1 MSIVSF
7 SICSFIFVLMFI
19 IFYFS
24 KERLNTLDTKMYS
37 CILVTNIIGIMIDVF
52 GYFVFKIYG
61 SESFISI
68 LISKFY
74 LVYYFLWA
82 YFFLLYIFVISFREK
97 TEYLLQKKFT
107 KPSIILTSIII
118 SFIVLIMPIQI
129 TYKDN
134 VAYSSGLS
142 VNMVYG
148 LCFIM
153 VGIMLYCL
161 LRNLKKISTKEYIPL
176 LTFMVL
182 STFCMIIQKTYP
194 EITLMLMCHSI
205 VTSLMYFTIEN
216 PDVKMVKE
224 LEVAKNEAE
233 KANHAKSEF
242 LSSMSHELR
251 TPLNAIVCFSELLE
265 SKEGLDSESKDF
277 AKDIVSASHNLL
289 DLVNG
294 VLDISKIEAGKMELI
309 NKEYNSQELFNSLS
323 TMVIPRIGD
332 KPIDFKT
339 VIASD
344 IPPVLKGDTGKL
356 KQIILN
362 LLTNAVKYTDKGF
375 IKYRIECINDFK
387 NNKTKLIITITD
399 TGRGIKKEDI
409 DRLFKK
415 FERLE
420 EDRNT
425 SIEGTGLGLTITKS
439 LVEMLGGTINVES
452 TYGVGSV
459 FTVTIPEEISDVILE
474 TTETESITKY
484 NGVTSLIVDDSKLNL
499 KVAEKIL
506 SEYGLTSESVLSGDE
521 CIEKIKRGNNY
532 DIIFMD
538 IMMPN
543 KGGVETLKEL
553 KSLPNFNTPV
563 VALTADAME
572 GQKEAYLSAGFIAYL
587 SKPIDR
593 QELESFLKKEL
604 KDKVTIENNTSS
616 VKEEIKPVE
625 KENNKEELLT
635 SVGLDLKKAYEFFM
649 DIDTLIPQLKEY
661 LTESVENKRV
671 MEESYNKKDD
681 INYEIVVHKLK
692 SESRMLGLT
701 GLGEM
706 FYNHELAAKRKDW
719 DYINKEYTSLIS
731 EYDKVLNVLEKL

>member
-52 GYFVFKIYG
+52 GYFIFKIYG

-118 SFIVLIMPIQI
+118 SLIVLIMPIQI
-129 TYKDN
+129 TYEDN

-375 IKYRIECINDFK
+375 IKYRVECINDFK

-425 SIEGTGLGLTITKS
+425 SIEGTGLGLAITEG
-439 LVEMLGGTINVES
+439 LAELMGGKITVISDYGKGSTFKFVVIQEIVNVE
-452 TYGVGSV
+452 VK
-459 FTVTIPEEISDVILE
+459 EEKSNITSSD
-474 TTETESITKY
+474 Y
-484 NGVTSLIVDDSKLNL
+484 NTFEGKNALIVDDSKLNL
-499 KVAEKIL
+499 KVAENVLKNFL
-506 SEYGLTSESVLSGDE
+506 VTTESVTSGLECLS
-521 CIEKIKRGNNY
+521 CVNSKKY

-543 KGGVETLKEL
+543 MSGEEVLRKLRENGV
-553 KSLPNFNTPV
+553 NTPV
-563 VALTADAME
+563 IALTADAIE
-572 GQKEAYLSAGFIAYL
+572 GQEEKYMSEGFDGYI
-587 SKPIDR
+587 SKPI
-593 QELESFLKKEL
+593 
-604 KDKVTIENNTSS
+604 
-616 VKEEIKPVE
+616 
-625 KENNKEELLT
+625 NKEKL
-635 SVGLDLKKAYEFFM
+635 
-649 DIDTLIPQLKEY
+649 
-661 LTESVENKRV
+661 
-671 MEESYNKKDD
+671 SY
-681 INYEIVVHKLK
+681 
-692 SESRMLGLT
+692 
-701 GLGEM
+701 
-706 FYNHELAAKRKDW
+706 
-719 DYINKEYTSLIS
+719 
-731 EYDKVLNVLEKL
+731 VLNKYLGGK

>member
-37 CILVTNIIGIMIDVF
+37 YILVTNIIGIMIDIF
-52 GYFVFKIYG
+52 GYFIFKIYG

-82 YFFLLYIFVISFREK
+82 YFFLIYIFVISFREK
-97 TEYLLQKKFT
+97 SEYLLQKKFT
-107 KPSIILTSIII
+107 KPSIILTSIVI
-118 SFIVLIMPIQI
+118 SLAILITPIQI

-161 LRNLKKISTKEYIPL
+161 LKNLKKISTKEYIPL

-216 PDVKMVKE
+216 PDVKMIKE
-224 LEVAKNEAE
+224 LEVAKNGAE

-265 SKEGLDSESKDF
+265 TKEGLDSESKDF

-375 IKYRIECINDFK
+375 IKYRVECINDFK
-387 NNKTKLIITITD
+387 NNQTKLIITVTD

-425 SIEGTGLGLTITKS
+425 SIEGTGLGLAITEG
-439 LVEMLGGTINVES
+439 LAELMGGKITVISDYGKGSTFKFVVIQDIVNVEIKEKS
-452 TYGVGSV
+452 SN
-459 FTVTIPEEISDVILE
+459 TISFD
-474 TTETESITKY
+474 Y
-484 NGVTSLIVDDSKLNL
+484 NTFEGKKALIVDDSKLNL
-499 KVAEKIL
+499 KVAENVLKNFL
-506 SEYGLTSESVLSGDE
+506 VTTESVTSGLECLS
-521 CIEKIKRGNNY
+521 CVNSKKY

-543 KGGVETLKEL
+543 MNGVEVLKKLREE
-553 KSLPNFNTPV
+553 NINTPV
-563 VALTADAME
+563 IALTADAIE
-572 GQKEAYLSAGFIAYL
+572 GQEEKYMSEGFDGYI
-587 SKPIDR
+587 SKPI
-593 QELESFLKKEL
+593 
-604 KDKVTIENNTSS
+604 
-616 VKEEIKPVE
+616 
-625 KENNKEELLT
+625 NKEKL
-635 SVGLDLKKAYEFFM
+635 
-649 DIDTLIPQLKEY
+649 
-661 LTESVENKRV
+661 
-671 MEESYNKKDD
+671 
-681 INYEIVVHKLK
+681 NY
-692 SESRMLGLT
+692 
-701 GLGEM
+701 
-706 FYNHELAAKRKDW
+706 
-719 DYINKEYTSLIS
+719 
-731 EYDKVLNVLEKL
+731 VLNKYLGGK

>member
-52 GYFVFKIYG
+52 GYFIFKIYG

-118 SFIVLIMPIQI
+118 SLIVLIMPIQI
-129 TYKDN
+129 TYEDN

-375 IKYRIECINDFK
+375 IKYRVECINDFK
-387 NNKTKLIITITD
+387 NNQTKLIITVTD

-425 SIEGTGLGLTITKS
+425 SIEGTGLGLAITEG
-439 LVEMLGGTINVES
+439 LAELMGGKITVISDYGKGSTFKFVVIQEIVNVELK
-452 TYGVGSV
+452 
-459 FTVTIPEEISDVILE
+459 EEKSNITSSD
-474 TTETESITKY
+474 Y
-484 NGVTSLIVDDSKLNL
+484 NTFEGKNALIVDDSKLNL
-499 KVAEKIL
+499 KVAENVLKNFL
-506 SEYGLTSESVLSGDE
+506 VTTESVTSGLECLS
-521 CIEKIKRGNNY
+521 CVKSKKY

-543 KGGVETLKEL
+543 MSGVEVLRKLRE
-553 KSLPNFNTPV
+553 NGVNTPV
-563 VALTADAME
+563 IALTADAIE
-572 GQKEAYLSAGFIAYL
+572 GQEEKYMSEGFDGYI
-587 SKPIDR
+587 SKPI
-593 QELESFLKKEL
+593 
-604 KDKVTIENNTSS
+604 
-616 VKEEIKPVE
+616 
-625 KENNKEELLT
+625 NKEKL
-635 SVGLDLKKAYEFFM
+635 
-649 DIDTLIPQLKEY
+649 
-661 LTESVENKRV
+661 
-671 MEESYNKKDD
+671 SY
-681 INYEIVVHKLK
+681 
-692 SESRMLGLT
+692 
-701 GLGEM
+701 
-706 FYNHELAAKRKDW
+706 
-719 DYINKEYTSLIS
+719 
-731 EYDKVLNVLEKL
+731 VLNKYLGGK

>member
-52 GYFVFKIYG
+52 GYFIFKIYG

-118 SFIVLIMPIQI
+118 SLIVLIMPIQI
-129 TYKDN
+129 TYEDN

-375 IKYRIECINDFK
+375 IKYRVECINDFK
-387 NNKTKLIITITD
+387 NNQTKLIITVTD

-425 SIEGTGLGLTITKS
+425 SIEGTGLGLAITEG
-439 LVEMLGGTINVES
+439 LAELMGGRITVISDYGKGSTFKFVVIQEIVNVE
-452 TYGVGSV
+452 VK
-459 FTVTIPEEISDVILE
+459 EEKSNITSSD
-474 TTETESITKY
+474 Y
-484 NGVTSLIVDDSKLNL
+484 NTFEGKKALIVDDSKLNL
-499 KVAEKIL
+499 KVAENVLKNFL
-506 SEYGLTSESVLSGDE
+506 VTTESVTSGLECLS
-521 CIEKIKRGNNY
+521 CVNSKKY

-543 KGGVETLKEL
+543 MSGEEVLRKLRENGV
-553 KSLPNFNTPV
+553 NTPV
-563 VALTADAME
+563 IALTADAIE
-572 GQKEAYLSAGFIAYL
+572 GQEEKYMSEGFDGYI
-587 SKPIDR
+587 SKPI
-593 QELESFLKKEL
+593 
-604 KDKVTIENNTSS
+604 
-616 VKEEIKPVE
+616 
-625 KENNKEELLT
+625 NKEKL
-635 SVGLDLKKAYEFFM
+635 
-649 DIDTLIPQLKEY
+649 
-661 LTESVENKRV
+661 
-671 MEESYNKKDD
+671 SY
-681 INYEIVVHKLK
+681 
-692 SESRMLGLT
+692 
-701 GLGEM
+701 
-706 FYNHELAAKRKDW
+706 
-719 DYINKEYTSLIS
+719 
-731 EYDKVLNVLEKL
+731 VLNKYLGGK

>member
-52 GYFVFKIYG
+52 GYFIFKIYG

-97 TEYLLQKKFT
+97 TEYLFQKKFT

-118 SFIVLIMPIQI
+118 SLIVLILPIQI

-375 IKYRIECINDFK
+375 IKYRVECINDFK
-387 NNKTKLIITITD
+387 NNQTKLIITVTD

-425 SIEGTGLGLTITKS
+425 SIEGTGLGLAITEG
-439 LVEMLGGTINVES
+439 LAELMGGKITVISDYGKGSTFKFVVIQEIVNVELK
-452 TYGVGSV
+452 
-459 FTVTIPEEISDVILE
+459 EEKNNITSSD
-474 TTETESITKY
+474 Y
-484 NGVTSLIVDDSKLNL
+484 NTFEGKKALIVDDSKLNL
-499 KVAEKIL
+499 KVAENVLKNFL
-506 SEYGLTSESVLSGDE
+506 VTTESVTSGLECLS
-521 CIEKIKRGNNY
+521 CVNSKKY

-543 KGGVETLKEL
+543 MSGEEVLRKLRENGV
-553 KSLPNFNTPV
+553 NTPV
-563 VALTADAME
+563 IALTADAIE
-572 GQKEAYLSAGFIAYL
+572 GQEEKYMSEGFDGYI
-587 SKPIDR
+587 SKPI
-593 QELESFLKKEL
+593 
-604 KDKVTIENNTSS
+604 
-616 VKEEIKPVE
+616 
-625 KENNKEELLT
+625 NKEKL
-635 SVGLDLKKAYEFFM
+635 
-649 DIDTLIPQLKEY
+649 
-661 LTESVENKRV
+661 
-671 MEESYNKKDD
+671 SY
-681 INYEIVVHKLK
+681 
-692 SESRMLGLT
+692 
-701 GLGEM
+701 
-706 FYNHELAAKRKDW
+706 
-719 DYINKEYTSLIS
+719 
-731 EYDKVLNVLEKL
+731 VLNKYLGGE

>member
-37 CILVTNIIGIMIDVF
+37 YILVTNIIGIMIDVF
-52 GYFVFKIYG
+52 GYFIFKIYG

-68 LISKFY
+68 MVSKFY

-129 TYKDN
+129 TYEDN

-425 SIEGTGLGLTITKS
+425 SIEGTGLGLAITEG
-439 LVEMLGGTINVES
+439 LAELMGGKITVISDYGKGSTFKFVVIQEIVNVEIKEKS
-452 TYGVGSV
+452 SN
-459 FTVTIPEEISDVILE
+459 TISFD
-474 TTETESITKY
+474 Y
-484 NGVTSLIVDDSKLNL
+484 NTFEGKKALIVDDSKLNL
-499 KVAEKIL
+499 KVAENVLKNFL
-506 SEYGLTSESVLSGDE
+506 VTTESVTSGLECLS
-521 CIEKIKRGNNY
+521 CVNSKKY

-543 KGGVETLKEL
+543 MSGVEVLKKLREE
-553 KSLPNFNTPV
+553 KVNIPV
-563 VALTADAME
+563 IALTADAIE
-572 GQKEAYLSAGFIAYL
+572 GQEEKYISEGFDGYL
-587 SKPIDR
+587 SKPID
-593 QELESFLKKEL
+593 K
-604 KDKVTIENNTSS
+604 T
-616 VKEEIKPVE
+616 
-625 KENNKEELLT
+625 
-635 SVGLDLKKAYEFFM
+635 
-649 DIDTLIPQLKEY
+649 
-661 LTESVENKRV
+661 
-671 MEESYNKKDD
+671 
-681 INYEIVVHKLK
+681 KLK
-692 SESRMLGLT
+692 VILNKYLK
-701 GLGEM
+701 GE
-706 FYNHELAAKRKDW
+706 
-719 DYINKEYTSLIS
+719 
-731 EYDKVLNVLEKL
+731 

>member
-37 CILVTNIIGIMIDVF
+37 YILVTNIIGIMIDVF
-52 GYFVFKIYG
+52 GYFIFKIYG

-68 LISKFY
+68 MVSKFY

-118 SFIVLIMPIQI
+118 SLIVLILPIQI

-153 VGIMLYCL
+153 GGIMLYCL

-277 AKDIVSASHNLL
+277 ARDIVSASHNLL

-309 NKEYNSQELFNSLS
+309 NKEYNSFELFNSLS

-375 IKYRIECINDFK
+375 IKYRVECINDYK
-387 NNKTKLIITITD
+387 NNQTKLIITVTD

-425 SIEGTGLGLTITKS
+425 SIEGTGLGLAITES
-439 LVEMLGGTINVES
+439 LAELMGGKITVISDYGKGS
-452 TYGVGSV
+452 TFKFVV
-459 FTVTIPEEISDVILE
+459 VEEIVNKESNLVVNEQTTLNYE
-474 TTETESITKY
+474 TFEGKK
-484 NGVTSLIVDDSKLNL
+484 VLVVDDSKLNL
-499 KVAEKIL
+499 KVAENVLKNFKVFTETVTSGLECL
-506 SEYGLTSESVLSGDE
+506 SCVKS
-521 CIEKIKRGNNY
+521 KKY

-543 KGGVETLKEL
+543 MSGVEVLKKLREE
-553 KSLPNFNTPV
+553 KVNIPV
-563 VALTADAME
+563 IALTADAIE
-572 GQKEAYLSAGFIAYL
+572 GQEEKYISEGFDGYL
-587 SKPIDR
+587 SKPID
-593 QELESFLKKEL
+593 K
-604 KDKVTIENNTSS
+604 T
-616 VKEEIKPVE
+616 
-625 KENNKEELLT
+625 
-635 SVGLDLKKAYEFFM
+635 
-649 DIDTLIPQLKEY
+649 
-661 LTESVENKRV
+661 
-671 MEESYNKKDD
+671 
-681 INYEIVVHKLK
+681 KLK
-692 SESRMLGLT
+692 VILNKYLK
-701 GLGEM
+701 GE
-706 FYNHELAAKRKDW
+706 
-719 DYINKEYTSLIS
+719 
-731 EYDKVLNVLEKL
+731 

>member
-52 GYFVFKIYG
+52 GYFIFKIYG

-97 TEYLLQKKFT
+97 TEYLFQKKFT

-118 SFIVLIMPIQI
+118 SLIVLIMPIQI
-129 TYKDN
+129 TYEDN

-375 IKYRIECINDFK
+375 IKYRVECINDFK

-425 SIEGTGLGLTITKS
+425 SIEGTGLGLAITEG
-439 LVEMLGGTINVES
+439 LAELMGGKITVISDYGKGSTFKFVVIQEIVNVELK
-452 TYGVGSV
+452 
-459 FTVTIPEEISDVILE
+459 EEKSNITSSD
-474 TTETESITKY
+474 Y
-484 NGVTSLIVDDSKLNL
+484 NTFEGKNALIVDDSKLNL
-499 KVAEKIL
+499 KVAENVLKNFL
-506 SEYGLTSESVLSGDE
+506 VTTESVTSVLECLS
-521 CIEKIKRGNNY
+521 CVNSKKY

-543 KGGVETLKEL
+543 MSGVEVLRKLRE
-553 KSLPNFNTPV
+553 NGVNTPV
-563 VALTADAME
+563 IALTADAIE
-572 GQKEAYLSAGFIAYL
+572 GQEEKYMSEGFDGYI
-587 SKPIDR
+587 SKPI
-593 QELESFLKKEL
+593 
-604 KDKVTIENNTSS
+604 
-616 VKEEIKPVE
+616 
-625 KENNKEELLT
+625 NKEKL
-635 SVGLDLKKAYEFFM
+635 
-649 DIDTLIPQLKEY
+649 
-661 LTESVENKRV
+661 
-671 MEESYNKKDD
+671 SY
-681 INYEIVVHKLK
+681 
-692 SESRMLGLT
+692 
-701 GLGEM
+701 
-706 FYNHELAAKRKDW
+706 
-719 DYINKEYTSLIS
+719 
-731 EYDKVLNVLEKL
+731 VLNKYLGGK

>member
-52 GYFVFKIYG
+52 GYFIFKIYG

-118 SFIVLIMPIQI
+118 SLIVLIMPIQI
-129 TYKDN
+129 TYEDN

-375 IKYRIECINDFK
+375 IKYQIECINDFK
-387 NNKTKLIITITD
+387 NNQTKLIITVSD
-399 TGRGIKKEDI
+399 SGRGIKKEDI

-425 SIEGTGLGLTITKS
+425 SIEGTGLGLAITES
-439 LVEMLGGTINVES
+439 LAELMGGKVTVISDYGKGSTFKFVVIQEIVNTQVKVES
-452 TYGVGSV
+452 S
-459 FTVTIPEEISDVILE
+459 
-474 TTETESITKY
+474 TT
-484 NGVTSLIVDDSKLNL
+484 TSLECSNFEGKKVLVVDDSKLNL
-499 KVAEKIL
+499 KVAENVLKNFKVSTETVTSGLECL
-506 SEYGLTSESVLSGDE
+506 SCVKS
-521 CIEKIKRGNNY
+521 KKY

-543 KGGVETLKEL
+543 MSGVEVLKKLREE
-553 KSLPNFNTPV
+553 KVNIPV
-563 VALTADAME
+563 IALTADAIE
-572 GQKEAYLSAGFIAYL
+572 GQEEKYISEGFDGYL
-587 SKPIDR
+587 SKPID
-593 QELESFLKKEL
+593 K
-604 KDKVTIENNTSS
+604 T
-616 VKEEIKPVE
+616 
-625 KENNKEELLT
+625 
-635 SVGLDLKKAYEFFM
+635 
-649 DIDTLIPQLKEY
+649 
-661 LTESVENKRV
+661 
-671 MEESYNKKDD
+671 
-681 INYEIVVHKLK
+681 KLK
-692 SESRMLGLT
+692 VILNKYLK
-701 GLGEM
+701 GE
-706 FYNHELAAKRKDW
+706 
-719 DYINKEYTSLIS
+719 
-731 EYDKVLNVLEKL
+731 

>member
-37 CILVTNIIGIMIDVF
+37 YILVTNIIGIMIDVF
-52 GYFVFKIYG
+52 GYFIFKIYG

-68 LISKFY
+68 MVSKFY

-97 TEYLLQKKFT
+97 SEYLLQKKFT
-107 KPSIILTSIII
+107 KTIIILTSLFICLII
-118 SFIVLIMPIQI
+118 LIMPIQI
-129 TYKDN
+129 TYEDN

-277 AKDIVSASHNLL
+277 ARDIVSASHNLL

-309 NKEYNSQELFNSLS
+309 NKEYNSFELFNSLS

-362 LLTNAVKYTDKGF
+362 LLTNAIKYTDKGF
-375 IKYRIECINDFK
+375 IKYRVECINDYK
-387 NNKTKLIITITD
+387 NNQTKLIITVTD

-425 SIEGTGLGLTITKS
+425 SIEGTGLGLAITES
-439 LVEMLGGTINVES
+439 LAELMGGKITVISDYGKGS
-452 TYGVGSV
+452 TFKFVV
-459 FTVTIPEEISDVILE
+459 VEEIVNKESNLVVNEQTTLNYE
-474 TTETESITKY
+474 TFEGKK
-484 NGVTSLIVDDSKLNL
+484 VLVVDDSKLNL
-499 KVAEKIL
+499 KVAENVLKNFKVSTETVTSGLECL
-506 SEYGLTSESVLSGDE
+506 SCVKS
-521 CIEKIKRGNNY
+521 KKY

-543 KGGVETLKEL
+543 MSGVEVLKKLREE
-553 KSLPNFNTPV
+553 KVNIPV
-563 VALTADAME
+563 IALTADAIE
-572 GQKEAYLSAGFIAYL
+572 GQEEKYISEGFDGYL
-587 SKPIDR
+587 SKPID
-593 QELESFLKKEL
+593 K
-604 KDKVTIENNTSS
+604 T
-616 VKEEIKPVE
+616 
-625 KENNKEELLT
+625 
-635 SVGLDLKKAYEFFM
+635 
-649 DIDTLIPQLKEY
+649 
-661 LTESVENKRV
+661 
-671 MEESYNKKDD
+671 
-681 INYEIVVHKLK
+681 KLK
-692 SESRMLGLT
+692 VILNKYLK
-701 GLGEM
+701 GE
-706 FYNHELAAKRKDW
+706 
-719 DYINKEYTSLIS
+719 
-731 EYDKVLNVLEKL
+731 

>member
-118 SFIVLIMPIQI
+118 SLIVLIMPIQI

-375 IKYRIECINDFK
+375 IKYRVECINDFK
-387 NNKTKLIITITD
+387 NNQTKLIITVTD

-425 SIEGTGLGLTITKS
+425 SIEGTGLGLAITEG
-439 LVEMLGGTINVES
+439 LAELMGGKITVISDYGKGSTFKFVVIQEIVNVE
-452 TYGVGSV
+452 VK
-459 FTVTIPEEISDVILE
+459 EESSNITSSD
-474 TTETESITKY
+474 Y
-484 NGVTSLIVDDSKLNL
+484 NTFEGKKALIVDDSKLNL
-499 KVAEKIL
+499 KVAENVLKNFL
-506 SEYGLTSESVLSGDE
+506 VTTESVTSGLECLS
-521 CIEKIKRGNNY
+521 CVNSKKY

-543 KGGVETLKEL
+543 MTGVEVLKKLREE
-553 KSLPNFNTPV
+553 NINTPV
-563 VALTADAME
+563 IALTADAIE
-572 GQKEAYLSAGFIAYL
+572 GQEEKYMSEGFDGYI
-587 SKPIDR
+587 SKPI
-593 QELESFLKKEL
+593 
-604 KDKVTIENNTSS
+604 
-616 VKEEIKPVE
+616 
-625 KENNKEELLT
+625 NKEKL
-635 SVGLDLKKAYEFFM
+635 
-649 DIDTLIPQLKEY
+649 
-661 LTESVENKRV
+661 
-671 MEESYNKKDD
+671 
-681 INYEIVVHKLK
+681 NY
-692 SESRMLGLT
+692 
-701 GLGEM
+701 
-706 FYNHELAAKRKDW
+706 
-719 DYINKEYTSLIS
+719 
-731 EYDKVLNVLEKL
+731 VLNKYLGGK

>member
-24 KERLNTLDTKMYS
+24 KEKLNTLDTKMYS
-37 CILVTNIIGIMIDVF
+37 YILVTNIIGIMIDVF
-52 GYFVFKIYG
+52 GYFIFKIYG

-68 LISKFY
+68 MVSKFY

-97 TEYLLQKKFT
+97 SEYLLQKKFT
-107 KPSIILTSIII
+107 KTIIILTSLFICLII
-118 SFIVLIMPIQI
+118 LIMPIQI
-129 TYKDN
+129 TYEDN

-294 VLDISKIEAGKMELI
+294 VLDISKIEAGKTELI
-309 NKEYNSQELFNSLS
+309 NKEYNSFELFNSLS

-375 IKYRIECINDFK
+375 IKYRVECINDYK
-387 NNKTKLIITITD
+387 NNQTKLIITVTD

-425 SIEGTGLGLTITKS
+425 SIEGTGLGLAITES
-439 LVEMLGGTINVES
+439 LAELMGGKITVISDYGKGS
-452 TYGVGSV
+452 TFKFVV
-459 FTVTIPEEISDVILE
+459 VEEIVNKESNLVVNEQTTLNYE
-474 TTETESITKY
+474 TFEGKK
-484 NGVTSLIVDDSKLNL
+484 VLVVDDSKLNL
-499 KVAEKIL
+499 KVAENVLKNFKVSTETVTSGLECL
-506 SEYGLTSESVLSGDE
+506 SCVKS
-521 CIEKIKRGNNY
+521 KKY

-543 KGGVETLKEL
+543 MSGVEVLKKLREE
-553 KSLPNFNTPV
+553 KVNIPV
-563 VALTADAME
+563 IALTADAIE
-572 GQKEAYLSAGFIAYL
+572 GQEEKYISEGFDGYL
-587 SKPIDR
+587 SKPID
-593 QELESFLKKEL
+593 K
-604 KDKVTIENNTSS
+604 T
-616 VKEEIKPVE
+616 
-625 KENNKEELLT
+625 
-635 SVGLDLKKAYEFFM
+635 
-649 DIDTLIPQLKEY
+649 
-661 LTESVENKRV
+661 
-671 MEESYNKKDD
+671 
-681 INYEIVVHKLK
+681 KLK
-692 SESRMLGLT
+692 VILNKYLK
-701 GLGEM
+701 GE
-706 FYNHELAAKRKDW
+706 
-719 DYINKEYTSLIS
+719 
-731 EYDKVLNVLEKL
+731 

>member
-375 IKYRIECINDFK
+375 IKYRVECINDFK

-425 SIEGTGLGLTITKS
+425 SIEGTGLGLAITEG
-439 LVEMLGGTINVES
+439 LAELMGGKITVISDYGKGSTFKFVVIQEIVNVELKKES
-452 TYGVGSV
+452 SNITS
-459 FTVTIPEEISDVILE
+459 SD
-474 TTETESITKY
+474 Y
-484 NGVTSLIVDDSKLNL
+484 NTFEGKKALIVDDSKLNL
-499 KVAEKIL
+499 KVAENVLKNFL
-506 SEYGLTSESVLSGDE
+506 VTTESVTSGLECLS
-521 CIEKIKRGNNY
+521 CVNSKKY

-543 KGGVETLKEL
+543 MNGVEVLKKLRE
-553 KSLPNFNTPV
+553 KNINTPV
-563 VALTADAME
+563 IALTADAIE
-572 GQKEAYLSAGFIAYL
+572 GQEEKYMSEGFDGYI
-587 SKPIDR
+587 SKPI
-593 QELESFLKKEL
+593 
-604 KDKVTIENNTSS
+604 
-616 VKEEIKPVE
+616 
-625 KENNKEELLT
+625 NKEKL
-635 SVGLDLKKAYEFFM
+635 
-649 DIDTLIPQLKEY
+649 
-661 LTESVENKRV
+661 
-671 MEESYNKKDD
+671 SY
-681 INYEIVVHKLK
+681 
-692 SESRMLGLT
+692 
-701 GLGEM
+701 
-706 FYNHELAAKRKDW
+706 
-719 DYINKEYTSLIS
+719 
-731 EYDKVLNVLEKL
+731 VLNKYLGGK

>member
-52 GYFVFKIYG
+52 GYFIFKIYG

-425 SIEGTGLGLTITKS
+425 SIEGTGLGLAITEG
-439 LVEMLGGTINVES
+439 LAELMGGKITVISDYGKGSTFKFVVIQDIVNVEIKEKS
-452 TYGVGSV
+452 SN
-459 FTVTIPEEISDVILE
+459 TISFD
-474 TTETESITKY
+474 Y
-484 NGVTSLIVDDSKLNL
+484 NTFEGKKALIVDDSKLNL
-499 KVAEKIL
+499 KVAENVLKNFL
-506 SEYGLTSESVLSGDE
+506 VTTESVTSGLECLS
-521 CIEKIKRGNNY
+521 CVNSKKY

-543 KGGVETLKEL
+543 MNGVEVLKKLREE
-553 KSLPNFNTPV
+553 NINTPV
-563 VALTADAME
+563 IALTADAIE
-572 GQKEAYLSAGFIAYL
+572 GQEEKYMSEGFDGYI
-587 SKPIDR
+587 SKPI
-593 QELESFLKKEL
+593 
-604 KDKVTIENNTSS
+604 
-616 VKEEIKPVE
+616 
-625 KENNKEELLT
+625 NKEKL
-635 SVGLDLKKAYEFFM
+635 
-649 DIDTLIPQLKEY
+649 
-661 LTESVENKRV
+661 
-671 MEESYNKKDD
+671 
-681 INYEIVVHKLK
+681 NY
-692 SESRMLGLT
+692 
-701 GLGEM
+701 
-706 FYNHELAAKRKDW
+706 
-719 DYINKEYTSLIS
+719 
-731 EYDKVLNVLEKL
+731 VLNKYLGGK

>member
-52 GYFVFKIYG
+52 GYFIFKIYG

-97 TEYLLQKKFT
+97 SEYLLQKKFT
-107 KPSIILTSIII
+107 KTIIILTSIII
-118 SFIVLIMPIQI
+118 SLIVLILPIQI

-375 IKYRIECINDFK
+375 IKYRVECINDFK
-387 NNKTKLIITITD
+387 NNQTKLIITVTD

-425 SIEGTGLGLTITKS
+425 SIEGTGLGLAITEG
-439 LVEMLGGTINVES
+439 LAELMGGKI
-452 TYGVGSV
+452 
-459 FTVTIPEEISDVILE
+459 TVISDYGKGSTFKFVVIQEIVNKESNLVVNEQTTLNYE
-474 TTETESITKY
+474 TFEGKK
-484 NGVTSLIVDDSKLNL
+484 VLVVDDSKLNL
-499 KVAEKIL
+499 KVAENVLKNFKVSTETVTSGLECL
-506 SEYGLTSESVLSGDE
+506 SCVKS
-521 CIEKIKRGNNY
+521 KKY

-543 KGGVETLKEL
+543 MSGVEVLKKLREE
-553 KSLPNFNTPV
+553 KVNIPV
-563 VALTADAME
+563 IALTADAIE
-572 GQKEAYLSAGFIAYL
+572 GQEEKYISEGFDGYL
-587 SKPIDR
+587 SKPID
-593 QELESFLKKEL
+593 K
-604 KDKVTIENNTSS
+604 T
-616 VKEEIKPVE
+616 
-625 KENNKEELLT
+625 
-635 SVGLDLKKAYEFFM
+635 
-649 DIDTLIPQLKEY
+649 
-661 LTESVENKRV
+661 
-671 MEESYNKKDD
+671 
-681 INYEIVVHKLK
+681 KLK
-692 SESRMLGLT
+692 VILNKYLK
-701 GLGEM
+701 GE
-706 FYNHELAAKRKDW
+706 
-719 DYINKEYTSLIS
+719 
-731 EYDKVLNVLEKL
+731 

>member
-52 GYFVFKIYG
+52 GYFIFKIYG

-97 TEYLLQKKFT
+97 SEYLLQKKFT
-107 KPSIILTSIII
+107 KPSIILTSIFI
-118 SFIVLIMPIQI
+118 SLIVLIMPIQI
-129 TYKDN
+129 TYEDN

-425 SIEGTGLGLTITKS
+425 SIEGTGLGLAITEG
-439 LVEMLGGTINVES
+439 LAELMGGRITVISDYGKGSTFKFVVIQEIVNVE
-452 TYGVGSV
+452 VK
-459 FTVTIPEEISDVILE
+459 EEKSNITSSD
-474 TTETESITKY
+474 Y
-484 NGVTSLIVDDSKLNL
+484 NTFEGKNALIVDDSKLNL
-499 KVAEKIL
+499 KVAENVLKNFL
-506 SEYGLTSESVLSGDE
+506 VTTESVTSGLECLS
-521 CIEKIKRGNNY
+521 CVNSKKY

-543 KGGVETLKEL
+543 MSGVEVLRKLRE
-553 KSLPNFNTPV
+553 NGVNTPV
-563 VALTADAME
+563 IALTADAIE
-572 GQKEAYLSAGFIAYL
+572 GQEEKYMSEGFDGYI
-587 SKPIDR
+587 SKPI
-593 QELESFLKKEL
+593 
-604 KDKVTIENNTSS
+604 
-616 VKEEIKPVE
+616 
-625 KENNKEELLT
+625 NKEKL
-635 SVGLDLKKAYEFFM
+635 
-649 DIDTLIPQLKEY
+649 
-661 LTESVENKRV
+661 
-671 MEESYNKKDD
+671 SY
-681 INYEIVVHKLK
+681 
-692 SESRMLGLT
+692 
-701 GLGEM
+701 
-706 FYNHELAAKRKDW
+706 
-719 DYINKEYTSLIS
+719 
-731 EYDKVLNVLEKL
+731 VLNKYLGGK

>member
-37 CILVTNIIGIMIDVF
+37 YILVTNIIGIMIDVF
-52 GYFVFKIYG
+52 GYFIFKIYG
-61 SESFISI
+61 SESFVSI
-68 LISKFY
+68 MVSKFY

-97 TEYLLQKKFT
+97 SEYLLQKKFT
-107 KPSIILTSIII
+107 KSSIILTSLFICLII
-118 SFIVLIMPIQI
+118 LIMPIQI
-129 TYKDN
+129 TYEDN

-161 LRNLKKISTKEYIPL
+161 LRNLKRISTKEYIPL

-309 NKEYNSQELFNSLS
+309 NKEYNSFELFNSLS

-387 NNKTKLIITITD
+387 NNQTKLIITVTD
-399 TGRGIKKEDI
+399 TGRGIKKKDI

-425 SIEGTGLGLTITKS
+425 SIEGTGLGLAITES
-439 LVEMLGGTINVES
+439 LAELMGGKVTVISDYGKGS
-452 TYGVGSV
+452 TFKFVV
-459 FTVTIPEEISDVILE
+459 VEEIVNKESNLVVNEQTTLNYE
-474 TTETESITKY
+474 TFEGKE
-484 NGVTSLIVDDSKLNL
+484 VLVVDDSKLNL
-499 KVAEKIL
+499 KVAENVLKNFKVSTETVTSGLECL
-506 SEYGLTSESVLSGDE
+506 SCVNS
-521 CIEKIKRGNNY
+521 KKY

-543 KGGVETLKEL
+543 MNGVEVLKKLREE
-553 KSLPNFNTPV
+553 KVNIPV
-563 VALTADAME
+563 IALTADAIE
-572 GQKEAYLSAGFIAYL
+572 GQEEKYISEGFDGYL
-587 SKPIDR
+587 SKPID
-593 QELESFLKKEL
+593 K
-604 KDKVTIENNTSS
+604 T
-616 VKEEIKPVE
+616 
-625 KENNKEELLT
+625 
-635 SVGLDLKKAYEFFM
+635 
-649 DIDTLIPQLKEY
+649 
-661 LTESVENKRV
+661 
-671 MEESYNKKDD
+671 
-681 INYEIVVHKLK
+681 KLK
-692 SESRMLGLT
+692 VILNKYLK
-701 GLGEM
+701 GE
-706 FYNHELAAKRKDW
+706 
-719 DYINKEYTSLIS
+719 
-731 EYDKVLNVLEKL
+731 

>member
-37 CILVTNIIGIMIDVF
+37 CILLTNIIGIMIDVF
-52 GYFVFKIYG
+52 GYFIFKIYG

-68 LISKFY
+68 MVSKFY

-82 YFFLLYIFVISFREK
+82 YFFLLYIFVISFRDK
-97 TEYLLQKKFT
+97 SEYLLQKKFT
-107 KPSIILTSIII
+107 KTTIILTSLFICLII
-118 SFIVLIMPIQI
+118 LIMPIQI
-129 TYKDN
+129 TYEDN
-134 VAYSSGLS
+134 VAYSSGFS

-161 LRNLKKISTKEYIPL
+161 LRNFKKISTKEYIPL

-309 NKEYNSQELFNSLS
+309 NKEYNSFELFNSLS

-375 IKYRIECINDFK
+375 IKYRVECINDYK
-387 NNKTKLIITITD
+387 NNQTKLIITVTD

-425 SIEGTGLGLTITKS
+425 SIEGTGLGLAITES
-439 LVEMLGGTINVES
+439 LAELMGGKITVISDYGKGS
-452 TYGVGSV
+452 TFKFVV
-459 FTVTIPEEISDVILE
+459 VEEIVNKESNLVVNEQTTLNYE
-474 TTETESITKY
+474 TFEGKK
-484 NGVTSLIVDDSKLNL
+484 VLVVDDSKLNL
-499 KVAEKIL
+499 KVAENVLKNFKVSTETVTSGLECL
-506 SEYGLTSESVLSGDE
+506 SCVKS
-521 CIEKIKRGNNY
+521 KKY

-543 KGGVETLKEL
+543 MSGVEVLKKLREE
-553 KSLPNFNTPV
+553 KVNIPV
-563 VALTADAME
+563 IALTADAIE
-572 GQKEAYLSAGFIAYL
+572 GQEEKYISEGFDGYL
-587 SKPIDR
+587 SKPID
-593 QELESFLKKEL
+593 K
-604 KDKVTIENNTSS
+604 T
-616 VKEEIKPVE
+616 
-625 KENNKEELLT
+625 
-635 SVGLDLKKAYEFFM
+635 
-649 DIDTLIPQLKEY
+649 
-661 LTESVENKRV
+661 
-671 MEESYNKKDD
+671 
-681 INYEIVVHKLK
+681 KLK
-692 SESRMLGLT
+692 VILNKYLK
-701 GLGEM
+701 GE
-706 FYNHELAAKRKDW
+706 
-719 DYINKEYTSLIS
+719 
-731 EYDKVLNVLEKL
+731 

>member
-118 SFIVLIMPIQI
+118 SLIVLIMPIQI

-375 IKYRIECINDFK
+375 IKYRVECINDFK
-387 NNKTKLIITITD
+387 NNQTKLIITVTD

-425 SIEGTGLGLTITKS
+425 SIEGTGLGLAITEG
-439 LVEMLGGTINVES
+439 LAELMGGKITVISDYGKGSTFKFVVIQEIVNVEIKEKS
-452 TYGVGSV
+452 SN
-459 FTVTIPEEISDVILE
+459 TISFD
-474 TTETESITKY
+474 Y
-484 NGVTSLIVDDSKLNL
+484 NTFEGKKALIVDDSKLNL
-499 KVAEKIL
+499 KVAENVLKNFL
-506 SEYGLTSESVLSGDE
+506 VTTESVTSGLECLS
-521 CIEKIKRGNNY
+521 CVNSKKY

-543 KGGVETLKEL
+543 MSGVEVLRKLRE
-553 KSLPNFNTPV
+553 NGVNTPV
-563 VALTADAME
+563 IALTADAIE
-572 GQKEAYLSAGFIAYL
+572 GQEEKYMSEGFDGYI
-587 SKPIDR
+587 SKPI
-593 QELESFLKKEL
+593 
-604 KDKVTIENNTSS
+604 
-616 VKEEIKPVE
+616 
-625 KENNKEELLT
+625 NKEKL
-635 SVGLDLKKAYEFFM
+635 
-649 DIDTLIPQLKEY
+649 
-661 LTESVENKRV
+661 
-671 MEESYNKKDD
+671 SY
-681 INYEIVVHKLK
+681 
-692 SESRMLGLT
+692 
-701 GLGEM
+701 
-706 FYNHELAAKRKDW
+706 
-719 DYINKEYTSLIS
+719 
-731 EYDKVLNVLEKL
+731 VLNKYLGGK

>member
-118 SFIVLIMPIQI
+118 SLIVLIMPIQI

-375 IKYRIECINDFK
+375 IKYRVECINDFK
-387 NNKTKLIITITD
+387 NNQTKLIITVTD

-425 SIEGTGLGLTITKS
+425 SIEGTGLGLAITEG
-439 LVEMLGGTINVES
+439 LAELMGGKITVISDYGKGSTFKFVVIQEIVNVE
-452 TYGVGSV
+452 VK
-459 FTVTIPEEISDVILE
+459 EESSNITSSD
-474 TTETESITKY
+474 Y
-484 NGVTSLIVDDSKLNL
+484 NTFEGKKALIVDDSKLNL
-499 KVAEKIL
+499 KVAENVLKNFL
-506 SEYGLTSESVLSGDE
+506 VTTESVTSGLECLS
-521 CIEKIKRGNNY
+521 CVNSKKY

-543 KGGVETLKEL
+543 MTGVEVLKKLREE
-553 KSLPNFNTPV
+553 NINTPV
-563 VALTADAME
+563 IALTADAIE
-572 GQKEAYLSAGFIAYL
+572 GQEEKYMSEGFDGYI
-587 SKPIDR
+587 SKPI
-593 QELESFLKKEL
+593 
-604 KDKVTIENNTSS
+604 
-616 VKEEIKPVE
+616 
-625 KENNKEELLT
+625 NKEKL
-635 SVGLDLKKAYEFFM
+635 
-649 DIDTLIPQLKEY
+649 
-661 LTESVENKRV
+661 
-671 MEESYNKKDD
+671 SY
-681 INYEIVVHKLK
+681 
-692 SESRMLGLT
+692 
-701 GLGEM
+701 
-706 FYNHELAAKRKDW
+706 
-719 DYINKEYTSLIS
+719 
-731 EYDKVLNVLEKL
+731 VLNKYLGGK

>member
-37 CILVTNIIGIMIDVF
+37 YILVTNIIGIMIDVF
-52 GYFVFKIYG
+52 GYFIFKIYG

-68 LISKFY
+68 MVSKFY

-118 SFIVLIMPIQI
+118 SLIVLILPIQI

-277 AKDIVSASHNLL
+277 ARDIVSASHNLL

-309 NKEYNSQELFNSLS
+309 NKEYNSFELFNSLS

-375 IKYRIECINDFK
+375 IKYRVECINDYK
-387 NNKTKLIITITD
+387 NNQTKLIITVTD

-425 SIEGTGLGLTITKS
+425 SIEGTGLGLAITES
-439 LVEMLGGTINVES
+439 LAELMGGKITVISDYGKGS
-452 TYGVGSV
+452 TFKFVV
-459 FTVTIPEEISDVILE
+459 VEEIVNKESNLVVNEQTTLNYE
-474 TTETESITKY
+474 TFEGKK
-484 NGVTSLIVDDSKLNL
+484 VLVVDDSKLNL
-499 KVAEKIL
+499 KVAENVLKNFKVFTETVTSGLECL
-506 SEYGLTSESVLSGDE
+506 SCVKS
-521 CIEKIKRGNNY
+521 KKY

-543 KGGVETLKEL
+543 MSGVEVLKKLREE
-553 KSLPNFNTPV
+553 KVNIPV
-563 VALTADAME
+563 IALTADAIE
-572 GQKEAYLSAGFIAYL
+572 GQEEKYISEGFDGYL
-587 SKPIDR
+587 SKPID
-593 QELESFLKKEL
+593 K
-604 KDKVTIENNTSS
+604 T
-616 VKEEIKPVE
+616 
-625 KENNKEELLT
+625 
-635 SVGLDLKKAYEFFM
+635 
-649 DIDTLIPQLKEY
+649 
-661 LTESVENKRV
+661 
-671 MEESYNKKDD
+671 
-681 INYEIVVHKLK
+681 KLK
-692 SESRMLGLT
+692 VILNKYLK
-701 GLGEM
+701 GE
-706 FYNHELAAKRKDW
+706 
-719 DYINKEYTSLIS
+719 
-731 EYDKVLNVLEKL
+731 

>member
-52 GYFVFKIYG
+52 GYFIFKIYG

-97 TEYLLQKKFT
+97 TEYLFQKKFT

-118 SFIVLIMPIQI
+118 SLIVLILPIQI

-294 VLDISKIEAGKMELI
+294 VLDISKIEAGKIELI

-425 SIEGTGLGLTITKS
+425 SIEGTGLGLAITEG
-439 LVEMLGGTINVES
+439 LAELMGGKITVISDYGKGSTFKFVVIQEIVNVEIKEKS
-452 TYGVGSV
+452 SN
-459 FTVTIPEEISDVILE
+459 TISFD
-474 TTETESITKY
+474 Y
-484 NGVTSLIVDDSKLNL
+484 NTFEGKKALIVDDSKLNL
-499 KVAEKIL
+499 KVAENVLKNFL
-506 SEYGLTSESVLSGDE
+506 VTTESVTSGLECLS
-521 CIEKIKRGNNY
+521 CVNSKKY

-543 KGGVETLKEL
+543 MNGVEVLKKLREE
-553 KSLPNFNTPV
+553 NINTPV
-563 VALTADAME
+563 IALTADAIE
-572 GQKEAYLSAGFIAYL
+572 GQEEKYMSEGFDGYI
-587 SKPIDR
+587 SKPI
-593 QELESFLKKEL
+593 
-604 KDKVTIENNTSS
+604 
-616 VKEEIKPVE
+616 
-625 KENNKEELLT
+625 NKEKL
-635 SVGLDLKKAYEFFM
+635 
-649 DIDTLIPQLKEY
+649 
-661 LTESVENKRV
+661 
-671 MEESYNKKDD
+671 
-681 INYEIVVHKLK
+681 NY
-692 SESRMLGLT
+692 
-701 GLGEM
+701 
-706 FYNHELAAKRKDW
+706 
-719 DYINKEYTSLIS
+719 
-731 EYDKVLNVLEKL
+731 VLNKYLGGK

>member
-52 GYFVFKIYG
+52 GYFIFKIYG

-118 SFIVLIMPIQI
+118 SLIVLIMPIQI
-129 TYKDN
+129 TYEDN

-375 IKYRIECINDFK
+375 IKYRVECINDFK
-387 NNKTKLIITITD
+387 NNQTKLIITVTD

-425 SIEGTGLGLTITKS
+425 SIEGTGLGLTITEG
-439 LVEMLGGTINVES
+439 LAELMGGKITVISDYGKGSTFKFVVIQEIVNVELK
-452 TYGVGSV
+452 
-459 FTVTIPEEISDVILE
+459 EEKNNITSSD
-474 TTETESITKY
+474 Y
-484 NGVTSLIVDDSKLNL
+484 NTFEGKKALIVDDSKLNL
-499 KVAEKIL
+499 KVAENVLKNFL
-506 SEYGLTSESVLSGDE
+506 VTTESVTSGLECLS
-521 CIEKIKRGNNY
+521 CVNSKKY

-543 KGGVETLKEL
+543 MSGEEVLRKLRENGV
-553 KSLPNFNTPV
+553 NTPV
-563 VALTADAME
+563 IALTADAIE
-572 GQKEAYLSAGFIAYL
+572 GQEEKYMSEGFDGYI
-587 SKPIDR
+587 SKPI
-593 QELESFLKKEL
+593 
-604 KDKVTIENNTSS
+604 
-616 VKEEIKPVE
+616 
-625 KENNKEELLT
+625 NKEKL
-635 SVGLDLKKAYEFFM
+635 
-649 DIDTLIPQLKEY
+649 
-661 LTESVENKRV
+661 
-671 MEESYNKKDD
+671 SY
-681 INYEIVVHKLK
+681 
-692 SESRMLGLT
+692 
-701 GLGEM
+701 
-706 FYNHELAAKRKDW
+706 
-719 DYINKEYTSLIS
+719 
-731 EYDKVLNVLEKL
+731 VLNKYLGGK

>member
-37 CILVTNIIGIMIDVF
+37 CILLTNIIGIMIDVF
-52 GYFVFKIYG
+52 GYFIFKIYG

-97 TEYLLQKKFT
+97 TEYLFQKKFT

-118 SFIVLIMPIQI
+118 SLIVLIMPIQI
-129 TYKDN
+129 TYEDN

-233 KANHAKSEF
+233 KANYAKSEF

-375 IKYRIECINDFK
+375 IKYRVECINDFK

-425 SIEGTGLGLTITKS
+425 SIEGTGLGLAITEG
-439 LVEMLGGTINVES
+439 LAELMGGKITVISDYGKGSTFKFVVIQEIVNVE
-452 TYGVGSV
+452 VK
-459 FTVTIPEEISDVILE
+459 EEKSNITSSD
-474 TTETESITKY
+474 Y
-484 NGVTSLIVDDSKLNL
+484 NTFEGKNALIVDDSKLNL
-499 KVAEKIL
+499 KVAENVLKNFL
-506 SEYGLTSESVLSGDE
+506 VTTESVTSGLECLS
-521 CIEKIKRGNNY
+521 CVNSKKY

-543 KGGVETLKEL
+543 MSGEEVLRKLRENGV
-553 KSLPNFNTPV
+553 NTPV
-563 VALTADAME
+563 IALTADAIE
-572 GQKEAYLSAGFIAYL
+572 GQEEKYMSEGFDGYI
-587 SKPIDR
+587 SKPI
-593 QELESFLKKEL
+593 
-604 KDKVTIENNTSS
+604 
-616 VKEEIKPVE
+616 
-625 KENNKEELLT
+625 NKEKL
-635 SVGLDLKKAYEFFM
+635 
-649 DIDTLIPQLKEY
+649 
-661 LTESVENKRV
+661 
-671 MEESYNKKDD
+671 SY
-681 INYEIVVHKLK
+681 
-692 SESRMLGLT
+692 
-701 GLGEM
+701 
-706 FYNHELAAKRKDW
+706 
-719 DYINKEYTSLIS
+719 
-731 EYDKVLNVLEKL
+731 VLNKYLGGK

>member
-52 GYFVFKIYG
+52 GYFIFKIYG

-118 SFIVLIMPIQI
+118 SLIVLIMPIQI
-129 TYKDN
+129 TYEDN

-161 LRNLKKISTKEYIPL
+161 LKNLKKISTKEYIPL

-375 IKYRIECINDFK
+375 IKYRVECINDFK
-387 NNKTKLIITITD
+387 NNQTKLIITVTD

-425 SIEGTGLGLTITKS
+425 SIEGTGLGLAITEG
-439 LVEMLGGTINVES
+439 LAELMGGKITVISDYGKGSTFKFVVIQEIVNVELK
-452 TYGVGSV
+452 
-459 FTVTIPEEISDVILE
+459 EEKSNITSSD
-474 TTETESITKY
+474 Y
-484 NGVTSLIVDDSKLNL
+484 NTFEGKNALIVDDSKLNL
-499 KVAEKIL
+499 KVAENVLKNFL
-506 SEYGLTSESVLSGDE
+506 VTTESVTSGLECLS
-521 CIEKIKRGNNY
+521 CVKSKKY

-543 KGGVETLKEL
+543 MSGVEVLRKLRE
-553 KSLPNFNTPV
+553 NGVNTPV
-563 VALTADAME
+563 IALTADAIE
-572 GQKEAYLSAGFIAYL
+572 GQEEKYMSEGFDGYI
-587 SKPIDR
+587 SKPI
-593 QELESFLKKEL
+593 
-604 KDKVTIENNTSS
+604 
-616 VKEEIKPVE
+616 
-625 KENNKEELLT
+625 NKEKL
-635 SVGLDLKKAYEFFM
+635 
-649 DIDTLIPQLKEY
+649 
-661 LTESVENKRV
+661 
-671 MEESYNKKDD
+671 SY
-681 INYEIVVHKLK
+681 
-692 SESRMLGLT
+692 
-701 GLGEM
+701 
-706 FYNHELAAKRKDW
+706 
-719 DYINKEYTSLIS
+719 
-731 EYDKVLNVLEKL
+731 VLNKYLGGK

>member
-37 CILVTNIIGIMIDVF
+37 YILVTNIIGIMIDVF
-52 GYFVFKIYG
+52 GYFIFKIYG

-68 LISKFY
+68 MVSKFY

-97 TEYLLQKKFT
+97 SEYLLQKKFT
-107 KPSIILTSIII
+107 KTIIILTSLFICLII
-118 SFIVLIMPIQI
+118 LIMPIQI
-129 TYKDN
+129 TYEDN

-161 LRNLKKISTKEYIPL
+161 LRNLKRISTKEYIPL

-309 NKEYNSQELFNSLS
+309 NKEYNSFELFNSLS

-375 IKYRIECINDFK
+375 IKYRVECINDYK
-387 NNKTKLIITITD
+387 NNQTKLIITVTD

-425 SIEGTGLGLTITKS
+425 SIEGTGLGLAITES
-439 LVEMLGGTINVES
+439 LAELMGGKITVISDYGKGS
-452 TYGVGSV
+452 TFKFVV
-459 FTVTIPEEISDVILE
+459 VEEIVNKESNLVVNEQTTLNYE
-474 TTETESITKY
+474 TFEGKK
-484 NGVTSLIVDDSKLNL
+484 VLVVDDSKLNL
-499 KVAEKIL
+499 KVAENVLKNFKISTETVTSGLECL
-506 SEYGLTSESVLSGDE
+506 SCVKS
-521 CIEKIKRGNNY
+521 KKY

-543 KGGVETLKEL
+543 MSGVEVLKKLREE
-553 KSLPNFNTPV
+553 KVNIPV
-563 VALTADAME
+563 IALTADAIE
-572 GQKEAYLSAGFIAYL
+572 GQEEKYISEGFDGYL
-587 SKPIDR
+587 SKPID
-593 QELESFLKKEL
+593 K
-604 KDKVTIENNTSS
+604 T
-616 VKEEIKPVE
+616 
-625 KENNKEELLT
+625 
-635 SVGLDLKKAYEFFM
+635 
-649 DIDTLIPQLKEY
+649 
-661 LTESVENKRV
+661 
-671 MEESYNKKDD
+671 
-681 INYEIVVHKLK
+681 KLK
-692 SESRMLGLT
+692 VILNKYLK
-701 GLGEM
+701 GE
-706 FYNHELAAKRKDW
+706 
-719 DYINKEYTSLIS
+719 
-731 EYDKVLNVLEKL
+731 

>member
-37 CILVTNIIGIMIDVF
+37 YILVTNIIGIMIDVF
-52 GYFVFKIYG
+52 GYFIFKIYG

-68 LISKFY
+68 MVSKFY

-97 TEYLLQKKFT
+97 SEYLLQKKFT
-107 KPSIILTSIII
+107 KTIIILTSLFICLII
-118 SFIVLIMPIQI
+118 LIMPIQI
-129 TYKDN
+129 TYEDN

-182 STFCMIIQKTYP
+182 STFYMIIQKTYP

-277 AKDIVSASHNLL
+277 ARDIVSASHNLL

-309 NKEYNSQELFNSLS
+309 NKEYNSFELFNSLS

-344 IPPVLKGDTGKL
+344 IPPILKGDTGKL

-375 IKYRIECINDFK
+375 IKYRVECINDYK
-387 NNKTKLIITITD
+387 NNQTKLIITVTD

-425 SIEGTGLGLTITKS
+425 SIEGTGLGLAITES
-439 LVEMLGGTINVES
+439 LAELMGGKITVISDYGKGS
-452 TYGVGSV
+452 TFKFVV
-459 FTVTIPEEISDVILE
+459 VEEIVNKESNLVVNEQTTLNYE
-474 TTETESITKY
+474 TFEGKK
-484 NGVTSLIVDDSKLNL
+484 VLVVDDSKLNL
-499 KVAEKIL
+499 KVAENVLKNFKVSTETVTSGLECL
-506 SEYGLTSESVLSGDE
+506 SCVKS
-521 CIEKIKRGNNY
+521 KKY

-543 KGGVETLKEL
+543 MSGVEVLKKLREE
-553 KSLPNFNTPV
+553 KANIPV
-563 VALTADAME
+563 IALTADAIE
-572 GQKEAYLSAGFIAYL
+572 GQEEKYISEGFDGYL
-587 SKPIDR
+587 SKPID
-593 QELESFLKKEL
+593 K
-604 KDKVTIENNTSS
+604 T
-616 VKEEIKPVE
+616 
-625 KENNKEELLT
+625 
-635 SVGLDLKKAYEFFM
+635 
-649 DIDTLIPQLKEY
+649 
-661 LTESVENKRV
+661 
-671 MEESYNKKDD
+671 
-681 INYEIVVHKLK
+681 KLK
-692 SESRMLGLT
+692 VILNKYLK
-701 GLGEM
+701 GE
-706 FYNHELAAKRKDW
+706 
-719 DYINKEYTSLIS
+719 
-731 EYDKVLNVLEKL
+731 

>member
-37 CILVTNIIGIMIDVF
+37 YILVTNIIGIMIDVF
-52 GYFVFKIYG
+52 GYFIFKIYG

-68 LISKFY
+68 MVSKFY

-97 TEYLLQKKFT
+97 SEYLLQKKFT
-107 KPSIILTSIII
+107 KTIIILTSLFICLII
-118 SFIVLIMPIQI
+118 LIMPIQI
-129 TYKDN
+129 TYEDN

-277 AKDIVSASHNLL
+277 ARDIVSASHNLL

-309 NKEYNSQELFNSLS
+309 NKEYNSFELFNSLS

-387 NNKTKLIITITD
+387 NNQTKLIITVTD

-425 SIEGTGLGLTITKS
+425 SIEGTGLGLAITES
-439 LVEMLGGTINVES
+439 LAELMGGKI
-452 TYGVGSV
+452 
-459 FTVTIPEEISDVILE
+459 TVISDYGKGSTFKFVVIQEIVNKESNLVVNEQTTLDYE
-474 TTETESITKY
+474 TFEGKK
-484 NGVTSLIVDDSKLNL
+484 VLVVDDSKLNL
-499 KVAEKIL
+499 KVAENVLKNFKVSTETVTSGLECL
-506 SEYGLTSESVLSGDE
+506 SCVKS
-521 CIEKIKRGNNY
+521 KKY

-543 KGGVETLKEL
+543 MSGVEVLKKLREE
-553 KSLPNFNTPV
+553 KVNIPV
-563 VALTADAME
+563 IALTADAIE
-572 GQKEAYLSAGFIAYL
+572 GQEEKYISEGFDGYL
-587 SKPIDR
+587 SKPID
-593 QELESFLKKEL
+593 K
-604 KDKVTIENNTSS
+604 T
-616 VKEEIKPVE
+616 
-625 KENNKEELLT
+625 
-635 SVGLDLKKAYEFFM
+635 
-649 DIDTLIPQLKEY
+649 
-661 LTESVENKRV
+661 
-671 MEESYNKKDD
+671 
-681 INYEIVVHKLK
+681 KLK
-692 SESRMLGLT
+692 VILNKYLK
-701 GLGEM
+701 GE
-706 FYNHELAAKRKDW
+706 
-719 DYINKEYTSLIS
+719 
-731 EYDKVLNVLEKL
+731 

>member
-52 GYFVFKIYG
+52 GYFIFKIYG

-118 SFIVLIMPIQI
+118 SLIVLILPIQI

-375 IKYRIECINDFK
+375 IKYRVECINDFK
-387 NNKTKLIITITD
+387 NNQTKLIITVTD

-425 SIEGTGLGLTITKS
+425 SIEGTGLGLAITES
-439 LVEMLGGTINVES
+439 LAELMGGKITVISDYGKGSTFKFVVVQEIVNVE
-452 TYGVGSV
+452 VK
-459 FTVTIPEEISDVILE
+459 EEISN
-474 TTETESITKY
+474 ITSSDY
-484 NGVTSLIVDDSKLNL
+484 NTFEGKKALIVDDSKLNL
-499 KVAEKIL
+499 KVAENVLKNFL
-506 SEYGLTSESVLSGDE
+506 VTTESVTSGLECLS
-521 CIEKIKRGNNY
+521 CVNSKKY

-543 KGGVETLKEL
+543 MSGVEVLRKLRE
-553 KSLPNFNTPV
+553 NGVNTPV
-563 VALTADAME
+563 IALTADAIE
-572 GQKEAYLSAGFIAYL
+572 GQEEKYMSEGFDGYI
-587 SKPIDR
+587 SKPI
-593 QELESFLKKEL
+593 
-604 KDKVTIENNTSS
+604 
-616 VKEEIKPVE
+616 
-625 KENNKEELLT
+625 NKEKL
-635 SVGLDLKKAYEFFM
+635 
-649 DIDTLIPQLKEY
+649 
-661 LTESVENKRV
+661 
-671 MEESYNKKDD
+671 SY
-681 INYEIVVHKLK
+681 
-692 SESRMLGLT
+692 
-701 GLGEM
+701 
-706 FYNHELAAKRKDW
+706 
-719 DYINKEYTSLIS
+719 
-731 EYDKVLNVLEKL
+731 VLNKYLGGK

>member
-37 CILVTNIIGIMIDVF
+37 YILVTNIIGIMIDVF
-52 GYFVFKIYG
+52 GYFIFKIYG

-68 LISKFY
+68 MVSKFY

-97 TEYLLQKKFT
+97 SEYLLQKKFT
-107 KPSIILTSIII
+107 KTIIILTSLFICLII
-118 SFIVLIMPIQI
+118 LIMPIQI
-129 TYKDN
+129 TYEDN

-161 LRNLKKISTKEYIPL
+161 LKNFKKISTKEYIPL

-309 NKEYNSQELFNSLS
+309 NKEYNSFELFNSLS

-344 IPPVLKGDTGKL
+344 IPPILKGDTGKL

-375 IKYRIECINDFK
+375 IKYRVECINDYK
-387 NNKTKLIITITD
+387 NNQTKLIITVTD

-425 SIEGTGLGLTITKS
+425 SIEGTGLGLAITES
-439 LVEMLGGTINVES
+439 LAELMGGKVTVISDYGKGS
-452 TYGVGSV
+452 TFKFVV
-459 FTVTIPEEISDVILE
+459 VEEIVNKESNLVVNEQTTLNYE
-474 TTETESITKY
+474 TFEGKK
-484 NGVTSLIVDDSKLNL
+484 VLVVDDSKLNL
-499 KVAEKIL
+499 KVAENVLKNFKVSTETVTSGLECL
-506 SEYGLTSESVLSGDE
+506 SCVKS
-521 CIEKIKRGNNY
+521 KKY

-543 KGGVETLKEL
+543 MSGVEVLKKLREE
-553 KSLPNFNTPV
+553 KVNIPV
-563 VALTADAME
+563 IALTADAIE
-572 GQKEAYLSAGFIAYL
+572 GQEEKYISEGFDGYL
-587 SKPIDR
+587 SKPID
-593 QELESFLKKEL
+593 K
-604 KDKVTIENNTSS
+604 T
-616 VKEEIKPVE
+616 
-625 KENNKEELLT
+625 
-635 SVGLDLKKAYEFFM
+635 
-649 DIDTLIPQLKEY
+649 
-661 LTESVENKRV
+661 
-671 MEESYNKKDD
+671 
-681 INYEIVVHKLK
+681 KLK
-692 SESRMLGLT
+692 VILNKYLK
-701 GLGEM
+701 GE
-706 FYNHELAAKRKDW
+706 
-719 DYINKEYTSLIS
+719 
-731 EYDKVLNVLEKL
+731 

>member
-37 CILVTNIIGIMIDVF
+37 YILVTNIIGIMIDVF
-52 GYFVFKIYG
+52 GYFIFKIYG

-68 LISKFY
+68 MVSKFY

-97 TEYLLQKKFT
+97 SEYLLQKKFT
-107 KPSIILTSIII
+107 KTIIILTSLFICLII
-118 SFIVLIMPIQI
+118 LIMPIQI
-129 TYKDN
+129 TYEDN

-309 NKEYNSQELFNSLS
+309 NKEYNSFELFNSLS
-323 TMVIPRIGD
+323 TMVTPRIGD

-375 IKYRIECINDFK
+375 IKYRVECINDYK
-387 NNKTKLIITITD
+387 NNQTKLIITVTD

-425 SIEGTGLGLTITKS
+425 SIEGTGLGLAITES
-439 LVEMLGGTINVES
+439 LAELMGGKITVISDYGKGS
-452 TYGVGSV
+452 TFKFVV
-459 FTVTIPEEISDVILE
+459 VEEIVNKESNLVVNEQTTLNYE
-474 TTETESITKY
+474 TFEGKK
-484 NGVTSLIVDDSKLNL
+484 VLVVDDSKLNL
-499 KVAEKIL
+499 KVAENVLKNFKVSTETVTSGLECL
-506 SEYGLTSESVLSGDE
+506 SCVKS
-521 CIEKIKRGNNY
+521 KKY

-543 KGGVETLKEL
+543 MSGVEVLKKLREE
-553 KSLPNFNTPV
+553 KVNIPV
-563 VALTADAME
+563 IALTADAIE
-572 GQKEAYLSAGFIAYL
+572 GQEEKYISEGFDGYL
-587 SKPIDR
+587 SKPID
-593 QELESFLKKEL
+593 K
-604 KDKVTIENNTSS
+604 T
-616 VKEEIKPVE
+616 
-625 KENNKEELLT
+625 
-635 SVGLDLKKAYEFFM
+635 
-649 DIDTLIPQLKEY
+649 
-661 LTESVENKRV
+661 
-671 MEESYNKKDD
+671 
-681 INYEIVVHKLK
+681 KLK
-692 SESRMLGLT
+692 VILNKYLK
-701 GLGEM
+701 GE
-706 FYNHELAAKRKDW
+706 
-719 DYINKEYTSLIS
+719 
-731 EYDKVLNVLEKL
+731 

>member
-37 CILVTNIIGIMIDVF
+37 YILVTNIIGIMIDVF
-52 GYFVFKIYG
+52 GYFIFKIYG

-68 LISKFY
+68 MVSKFY

-97 TEYLLQKKFT
+97 SEYLLQKKFT
-107 KPSIILTSIII
+107 KTIIILTSLFICLII
-118 SFIVLIMPIQI
+118 LIMPIQI
-129 TYKDN
+129 TYEDN

-194 EITLMLMCHSI
+194 EITFMLMCHSI

-277 AKDIVSASHNLL
+277 ARDIVSASHNLL

-309 NKEYNSQELFNSLS
+309 NKEYNSFELFNSLS

-375 IKYRIECINDFK
+375 IKYRVECINDYK
-387 NNKTKLIITITD
+387 NNQTKLIITVTD

-425 SIEGTGLGLTITKS
+425 SIEGTGLGLAITES
-439 LVEMLGGTINVES
+439 LAELMGGKITVISDYGKGS
-452 TYGVGSV
+452 TFKFVV
-459 FTVTIPEEISDVILE
+459 VEEIVNKESNLVVNEQTTLNYE
-474 TTETESITKY
+474 TFEGKK
-484 NGVTSLIVDDSKLNL
+484 VLVVDDSKLNL
-499 KVAEKIL
+499 KVAENVLKNFKISTETVTSGLECL
-506 SEYGLTSESVLSGDE
+506 SCVKS
-521 CIEKIKRGNNY
+521 KKY

-543 KGGVETLKEL
+543 MSGVEVLKKLREE
-553 KSLPNFNTPV
+553 KVNIPV
-563 VALTADAME
+563 IALTADAIE
-572 GQKEAYLSAGFIAYL
+572 GQEEKYISEGFDGYL
-587 SKPIDR
+587 SKPID
-593 QELESFLKKEL
+593 K
-604 KDKVTIENNTSS
+604 T
-616 VKEEIKPVE
+616 
-625 KENNKEELLT
+625 
-635 SVGLDLKKAYEFFM
+635 
-649 DIDTLIPQLKEY
+649 
-661 LTESVENKRV
+661 
-671 MEESYNKKDD
+671 
-681 INYEIVVHKLK
+681 KLK
-692 SESRMLGLT
+692 VILNKYLK
-701 GLGEM
+701 GE
-706 FYNHELAAKRKDW
+706 
-719 DYINKEYTSLIS
+719 
-731 EYDKVLNVLEKL
+731 

>member
-37 CILVTNIIGIMIDVF
+37 YILVTNIIGIMIDVF
-52 GYFVFKIYG
+52 GYFIFKIYG

-68 LISKFY
+68 MVSKFY

-97 TEYLLQKKFT
+97 SEYLLQKKFT
-107 KPSIILTSIII
+107 KTIIILTSLFICLII
-118 SFIVLIMPIQI
+118 LIMPIQI
-129 TYKDN
+129 TYEDN

-375 IKYRIECINDFK
+375 IKYRVECINDYK
-387 NNKTKLIITITD
+387 NNQTKLIITVTD

-425 SIEGTGLGLTITKS
+425 SIEGTGLGLAITES
-439 LVEMLGGTINVES
+439 LAELMGGKITVISDYGKGS
-452 TYGVGSV
+452 TFKFVV
-459 FTVTIPEEISDVILE
+459 VEEIVNKESNLVVNEQTTLNYE
-474 TTETESITKY
+474 TFEGKK
-484 NGVTSLIVDDSKLNL
+484 VLVVDDSKLNL
-499 KVAEKIL
+499 KVAENVLKNFKVSTETVTSGLECL
-506 SEYGLTSESVLSGDE
+506 SCVKS
-521 CIEKIKRGNNY
+521 KKY

-543 KGGVETLKEL
+543 MSGVEVLKKLREE
-553 KSLPNFNTPV
+553 KVNIPV
-563 VALTADAME
+563 IALTADAIE
-572 GQKEAYLSAGFIAYL
+572 GQEEKYISEGFDGYL
-587 SKPIDR
+587 SKPID
-593 QELESFLKKEL
+593 K
-604 KDKVTIENNTSS
+604 T
-616 VKEEIKPVE
+616 
-625 KENNKEELLT
+625 
-635 SVGLDLKKAYEFFM
+635 
-649 DIDTLIPQLKEY
+649 
-661 LTESVENKRV
+661 
-671 MEESYNKKDD
+671 
-681 INYEIVVHKLK
+681 KLK
-692 SESRMLGLT
+692 VILNKYLK
-701 GLGEM
+701 GE
-706 FYNHELAAKRKDW
+706 
-719 DYINKEYTSLIS
+719 
-731 EYDKVLNVLEKL
+731 